1 MYTIVYICIQG
12 DTMDK
17 IIHIRLPEEIYKKLE
32 KEAEETN
39 RKISSMAKH
48 ILIQWIKE
56 KKDV

>member
-1 MYTIVYICIQG
+1 
-12 DTMDK
+12 MDK